1 MRFLKPI
8 SARVWAWL
16 LPLVVLFVAA
26 AVLTAHPATT
36 PAATSTS
43 RAQIVRPSVVTVT
56 ISPRAPTTRIPRSF
70 LGFSTEYWT
79 LPVDERHTLLYERL
93 LTLVHVPGDG
103 PFVLRIGGDSSD
115 QAVWDPDA
123 RRLPPWAFAVT
134 PAFVKRTARIVRRL
148 HLRVI
153 LDINTLSA
161 TPKSA
166 AAFVRAAKALLP
178 PGSIIGYAIG
188 NEPDLYTRAAW
199 TSILRG
205 SSFYIER
212 LPPVE
217 TPRRLILDYDK
228 FARAVSRATP
238 GVPLMGVA
246 LAHPYTN
253 LKWDADLVARANPK
267 LRAITIHRYPYS
279 ECSAPGTATYPTVQK
294 LLSEAA
300 TAGDAARIKPTVAL
314 ARRAGLP
321 VRLSELNSVTCG
333 GTPGVSN
340 TFATALWFPDAV
352 FEFARAGVS
361 AVNLHVRAYT
371 INAPFSFDRAG
382 VSARPLLYGI
392 LLFRRMLGPGS
403 RLVDVNTRSGSRAH
417 LKVWAVRVG
426 AHVLNVLLIN
436 KGTTST
442 TVKLDLP
449 ATRAAS
455 MIRLLAPSAASESGE
470 TLAGQRLSDQ
480 LTWIGRRRVETIRG
494 AGGEYSVSVR
504 GQSAAMLTVR
514 VDAAAA
520 GS

>member
-1 MRFLKPI
+1 MRFMKPI
-8 SARVWAWL
+8 STRAWGSL
-16 LPLVVLFVAA
+16 LALMVLLALGV
-26 AVLTAHPATT
+26 VLTAPVATT
-36 PAATSTS
+36 PAATPTS
-43 RAQIVRPSVVTVT
+43 RAQTARPSVVTVT

-79 LPVDERHTLLYERL
+79 LPVDERHTSIYERL
-93 LTLVHVPGDG
+93 LALVHVPGDG

-123 RRLPPWAFAVT
+123 RRLPAWAFAVT
-134 PAFVKRTARIVRRL
+134 PALVKRTASIVRRL

-178 PGSIIGYAIG
+178 PASVIGYAIG

-228 FARAVSRATP
+228 FARAVSQATP

-253 LKWDADLVARANPK
+253 LKWDAALVARANPK
-267 LRAITIHRYPYS
+267 LQAITIHRYPYS
-279 ECSAPGTATYPTVQK
+279 DCSAPGTATYPTVQK
-294 LLSEAA
+294 LLSEPA
-300 TAGDAARIKPTVAL
+300 TAGDAATIKPTVAL
-314 ARRAGLP
+314 GRRAGLP

-382 VSARPLLYGI
+382 ISARPLLYGI
-392 LLFRRMLGPGS
+392 LLFRRMLGPDS
-403 RLVDVNTRSGSRAH
+403 RLIDVNAHSGPRVH
-417 LKVWAVRVG
+417 LKVWAVSVG

-442 TVKLDLP
+442 TVNLDLP

-455 MIRLLAPSAASESGE
+455 VIRLLAPSAASQAGES
-470 TLAGQRLSDQ
+470 LAGQQLSDR
-480 LTWIGRRRVETIRG
+480 LTWIGRRHVETITG
-494 AGGEYSVSVR
+494 AEGRYSVHVR
-504 GQSAAMLTVR
+504 GQSAALLTVS
-514 VDAAAA
+514 VDDAAAR
-520 GS
+520 S